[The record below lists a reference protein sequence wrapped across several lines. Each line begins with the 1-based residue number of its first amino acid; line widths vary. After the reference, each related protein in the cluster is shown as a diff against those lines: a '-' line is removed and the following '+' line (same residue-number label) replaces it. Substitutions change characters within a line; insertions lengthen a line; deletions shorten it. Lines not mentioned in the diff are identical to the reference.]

1 MKMEDVQVREMKK
14 TEVGKAKTAFPDF
27 QPDFIAAAQRLKGVV
42 NKTPLQLSSHL
53 SKIYNA
59 NIYLKR
65 EDLQTVR
72 SYKLR
77 GAYNMMKSLSK
88 EQLKRGLVCASAGN
102 HAQGFAFSCSKL
114 KVKGVVF
121 MPVITPKQ
129 KVSHTRMFGE
139 DFIEII
145 LTGDTYDEC
154 AAAAR
159 KYTEEHQM
167 TFVPAF
173 DHPKIIEGQATVAI
187 EILDEL
193 QDIDYLFIPVGGG
206 GLASGA
212 GTYFKMYSPA
222 TVIVGVEPEGAPSLN
237 EAFRSGGPVTLQ
249 KIDTFVDGASVK
261 RTGDLT
267 FEICKNV
274 LDDLHLVPEGKVC
287 STLIQLYNEEAIVS
301 EPAGTLSVAA
311 LDDYADRIKGK
322 NVVCII
328 SGGNND
334 IGRMSE
340 ILERALIYEGLKH
353 YFLVNFTQRPGAL
366 KDFVNNVLTV
376 NEDIVL
382 FEYIKKNNREAG
394 PALVGIELKHR
405 SDYES
410 LLQRMK
416 DRKVDYKELSDFD
429 KEFRYLV

>member
-1 MKMEDVQVREMKK
+1 MGEVQVQEKRES
-14 TEVGKAKTAFPDF
+14 EVGKANSAFPDF

-42 NKTPLQLSSHL
+42 SKTPLQLSSHL
-53 SKIYNA
+53 SKIYGA

-77 GAYNMMKSLSK
+77 GAYNMMKSLTK
-88 EQLKRGLVCASAGN
+88 DQLKKGLVCASAGN
-102 HAQGFAFSCSKL
+102 HAQGFAFSCNKL

-139 DFIEII
+139 DFIEVV

-159 KYTEEHQM
+159 KYTREHQM

-173 DHPKIIEGQATVAI
+173 DHPKIIEGQATVAV

-212 GTYFKMYSPA
+212 GTYFKMYSPT

-237 EAFRSGGPVTLQ
+237 EAFRTGGPVTLE

-267 FEICKNV
+267 YEICKNV

-353 YFLVNFTQRPGAL
+353 YFLVNFAQRPGAL
-366 KDFVNNVLTV
+366 KDFVNNVLTE
-376 NEDIVL
+376 NEEIVL

-405 SDYES
+405 SDYVS
-410 LLQRMK
+410 LLKRMK
-416 DRKVDYKELSDFD
+416 ERKVDYKELSDFD

>member
-1 MKMEDVQVREMKK
+1 MGEVQVQEKRES
-14 TEVGKAKTAFPDF
+14 EVGKANSAFPDF

-42 NKTPLQLSSHL
+42 SKTPLQLSSHL
-53 SKIYNA
+53 SKIYGA

-77 GAYNMMKSLSK
+77 GAYNMMKSLTK
-88 EQLKRGLVCASAGN
+88 DQLKKGLVCASAGN
-102 HAQGFAFSCSKL
+102 HAQGFAFSCNKL

-139 DFIEII
+139 DFIEVV

-159 KYTEEHQM
+159 KYTREHQM

-173 DHPKIIEGQATVAI
+173 DHPKIIEGQATVAV

-212 GTYFKMYSPA
+212 GTYFKMYSPT

-237 EAFRSGGPVTLQ
+237 EAFRTGGPVTLE

-267 FEICKNV
+267 YEICKNV

-322 NVVCII
+322 NVVCIV

-353 YFLVNFTQRPGAL
+353 YFLVNFAQRPGAL
-366 KDFVNNVLTV
+366 KDFVNNVLTE

-405 SDYES
+405 SDYVS
-410 LLQRMK
+410 LLKRMK
-416 DRKVDYKELSDFD
+416 ERKVDYKELSDFD